1 VVDILIKYIHI
12 LSFMVVF
19 TVLFL
24 EMVFVKTHSAV
35 TDLVRVRRYQNIL
48 LLFLGFTLLSG
59 LVKLMT
65 MGEHAAIYM
74 KNGVFHLKVTLFIL
88 ITILTFIPYRF
99 FRKVSVD
106 ADEARTQQAV
116 HVPGSVRVIVHI
128 QMILLV
134 LLPLLGVMMVR
145 GIGYFG

>member
-1 VVDILIKYIHI
+1 VVDILIKYVHI

-19 TVLFL
+19 TVLFM
-24 EMVFVKTHSAV
+24 EMIFVKSQSAV
-35 TDLVRVRRYQNIL
+35 SDLVRVRRYQNIL

-59 LVKLMT
+59 LIKLVT

-74 KNGVFHLKVTLFIL
+74 KNGVFHLKVTLFLL

-99 FRKVSVD
+99 FRNIS
-106 ADEARTQQAV
+106 AEPAGAGSPQE
-116 HVPGSVRVIVHI
+116 VPVPRSVRLIVHI